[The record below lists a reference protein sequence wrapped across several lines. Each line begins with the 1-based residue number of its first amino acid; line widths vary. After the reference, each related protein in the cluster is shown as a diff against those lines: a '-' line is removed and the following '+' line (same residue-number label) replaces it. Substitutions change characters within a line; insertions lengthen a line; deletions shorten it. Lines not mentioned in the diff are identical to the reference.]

1 MNNFTSDI
9 KEKQRDNELTL
20 KEVKQEHQNVIEG
33 LMGRLHAFII
43 KNNNELLFNY
53 TIIGRYD
60 SGRLTLQISTFSIG
74 CRKRE
79 SLL

>member
-43 KNNNELLFNY
+43 KNNDELLS
-53 TIIGRYD
+53 IIGRYD